1 MTVADSPESSTRNR
15 LFHFSVASIAVPI
28 ELGDTTMAKVM
39 EAIFR
44 CCAGLDVHSKTVAAC
59 VRRMDDQGKIHAE
72 VRTFGTMTRD
82 LLALLDWLV
91 SEGVSHVAMEST
103 GVFWK
108 PIYNILEGQFQILLV
123 NARHIKN
130 VAGRKTD
137 VKDCEWIAQLLQ
149 CGLLKG
155 SFIPPRPQRELRDL
169 TRMRAQLTHEMS
181 SVANRIHK
189 VLEDTNIKLGVVATD
204 ILGVSGRKMIQSL
217 IDGETDTVKLAD
229 MARGRLRD
237 KIPLLEQALV
247 GKVTEHHQFM
257 LKALM
262 DHLNYL
268 ESQIERFNQRIDE
281 AARPFAQAIAAL
293 IPMPGYERASAQSVI
308 AEIGPDMAVFPTDA
322 HLCSWAKI
330 CPGNNE
336 SAGKRKSGASG
347 HGNRWLRAILV
358 QVAWAAS
365 HKKGSYFQA
374 QYRRLAGR
382 RGKKRAIV
390 AVAHSILT
398 VTYFILKEQRTYKDL
413 GGDHFDRI
421 SRDRIRRYHVKR
433 LQDLGYNVELAERSA
448 A

>member
-1 MTVADSPESSTRNR
+1 
-15 LFHFSVASIAVPI
+15 
-28 ELGDTTMAKVM
+28 MAKVM
-39 EAIFR
+39 EAVIR
-44 CCAGLDVHSKTVAAC
+44 CCAGLDVHSKTVATC
-59 VRRMDDQGKIHAE
+59 VRSVDDQGKIHAE

-82 LLALLDWLV
+82 LLSLCDWLTE
-91 SEGVSHVAMEST
+91 EGVSHVAMEST

-108 PIYNILEGQFQILLV
+108 PIYNILEEQFEILLV

-130 VAGRKTD
+130 VPGRKTD

-149 CGLLKG
+149 CGLLRG

-169 TRMRAQLTHEMS
+169 TRMRTQLTQEMS
-181 SVANRIHK
+181 RIANRIHK

-204 ILGVSGRKMIQSL
+204 ILGVSGRQMIQAL
-217 IDGETDTVKLAD
+217 IAGETDTVKLAD

-247 GKVTEHHQFM
+247 GKITEHHKFM

-262 DHLNYL
+262 DQLIYL
-268 ESQIERFNQRIDE
+268 ESQIERFNQRIEE
-281 AARPFAQAIAAL
+281 AARPFDKAITAL

-308 AEIGPDMAVFPTDA
+308 AEIGPDMNPFPTDD

-336 SAGKRKSGASG
+336 SAGKRKSGAAG
-347 HGNRWLRAILV
+347 HGNRWLRATLV

-365 HKKGSYFQA
+365 HKKNSYFQA

-382 RGKKRAIV
+382 RGKKKAIV

-398 VTYFILKEQRTYKDL
+398 VTYYILKLERSYKDL
-413 GGDHFDRI
+413 GGDYFDRI
-421 SRDRIRRYHVKR
+421 SRDRIRRYHTKR
-433 LQDLGYNVELAERSA
+433 LESLGYEVLLTDKEA

>member
-1 MTVADSPESSTRNR
+1 
-15 LFHFSVASIAVPI
+15 
-28 ELGDTTMAKVM
+28 MAKVM
-39 EAIFR
+39 EAILR
-44 CCAGLDVHSKTVAAC
+44 CCAGLDVHSKTVAVC
-59 VRRMDDQGKIHAE
+59 VRRIDDQGKTHAE

-82 LLALLDWLV
+82 LCALRDWLTA
-91 SEGVSHVAMEST
+91 EGVTHVAMEST

-108 PIYNILEGQFQILLV
+108 PIYNILEEQFQILLV

-130 VAGRKTD
+130 VPGRKTD
-137 VKDCEWIAQLLQ
+137 VKDCAWIAQLLQ
-149 CGLLKG
+149 CGLLRG

-169 TRMRAQLTHEMS
+169 TRMRTKLTQQMA

-189 VLEDTNIKLGVVATD
+189 VLEDTNIKIGVVATD
-204 ILGVSGRKMIQSL
+204 VLGVSGREMIKAL
-217 IDGETDTVKLAD
+217 IDGQTDTVKIAD

-247 GKVTEHHQFM
+247 GKVTEHHQFL

-262 DHLNYL
+262 DQLVYL
-268 ESQIERFNQRIDE
+268 ESQIERFNQRIEE
-281 AARPFAQAIAAL
+281 AARPFEKAIAAL
-293 IPMPGYERASAQSVI
+293 IPMPGYEQASAQSVI
-308 AEIGPDMAVFPTDA
+308 AEIGPNMEPFPTDA

-330 CPGNNE
+330 CPGVNE
-336 SAGKRKSGASG
+336 SAGKRKSGATG
-347 HGNRWLRAILV
+347 HGDRWLRAILV

-382 RGKKRAIV
+382 RGKKKAIV

-398 VTYFILKEQRTYKDL
+398 ITYHLLKHGTTYSDL
-413 GGDHFDRI
+413 GADHFDRI
-421 SRDRIRRYHVKR
+421 ARDRILRYHVKR
-433 LQDLGYNVELAERSA
+433 LEGLGYKVALTEQDA

>member
-1 MTVADSPESSTRNR
+1 
-15 LFHFSVASIAVPI
+15 
-28 ELGDTTMAKVM
+28 MAKVM

-44 CCAGLDVHSKTVAAC
+44 CCAGFDVHGETVAVC
-59 VRRMDDQGKIHAE
+59 VRRIDDQGEIHAE
-72 VRTFGTMTRD
+72 VRTFRTMTRD
-82 LLALLDWLV
+82 LLALCDWLTT
-91 SEGVSHVAMEST
+91 EGVTHIAMEST

-130 VAGRKTD
+130 VPGRKTD
-137 VKDCEWIAQLLQ
+137 VKDSEWIAQLLQ
-149 CGLLKG
+149 YGLLRG

-169 TRMRAQLTHEMS
+169 TRMRAQLTREMA

-189 VLEDTNIKLGVVATD
+189 VLEDTNIKLGLVATD
-204 ILGVSGRKMIQSL
+204 VLGVSGRKMITAL
-217 IDGETDTVKLAD
+217 IEGETNTVKMAD

-247 GKVTEHHQFM
+247 GKVTEHHQFL

-262 DHLNYL
+262 DHLIYL
-268 ESQIERFNQRIDE
+268 ESQIERFNQRIEE
-281 AARPFAQAIAAL
+281 AARPFEQAITAL
-293 IPMPGYERASAQSVI
+293 IPMPGYDRVSAQSVI
-308 AEIGPDMAVFPTDA
+308 AEIGPDMKPFRTHA
-322 HLCSWAKI
+322 HLCSWAHI
-330 CPGNNE
+330 CSGNNE
-336 SAGKRKSGASG
+336 SAGKRKSGATG
-347 HGNRWLRAILV
+347 HGDRWLRAILV

-398 VTYFILKEQRTYKDL
+398 VTYFILSDGRAYKDL
-413 GGDHFDRI
+413 GADHFDRI
-421 SRDRIRRYHVKR
+421 SRDRIRRYHIKR
-433 LQDLGYNVELAERSA
+433 LETLGYKVELTEKPA

>member
-1 MTVADSPESSTRNR
+1 
-15 LFHFSVASIAVPI
+15 
-28 ELGDTTMAKVM
+28 MAKKM
-39 EAIFR
+39 EAIFP
-44 CCAGLDVHSKTVAAC
+44 CCAGMDVHSKTVAVC
-59 VRRMDDQGKIHAE
+59 VRRIDDQGKIHAE

-82 LLALLDWLV
+82 LLSLCDWLIA
-91 SEGVSHVAMEST
+91 EGVSHVAMEST

-108 PIYNILEGQFQILLV
+108 PIYNILEEQFEILLV

-130 VAGRKTD
+130 VPGRKTD

-149 CGLLKG
+149 YGLLRG
-155 SFIPPRPQRELRDL
+155 SYIPPRPQRELRDL
-169 TRMRAQLTHEMS
+169 TRMRTQLTREMS

-189 VLEDTNIKLGVVATD
+189 ILEDTNIKLGVVATD
-204 ILGVSGRKMIQSL
+204 ILGVSGRKMIQAL
-217 IDGETDTVKLAD
+217 IAGETDTVKLAD

-262 DHLNYL
+262 DQLIYL
-268 ESQIERFNQRIDE
+268 ESQIERFNQRIEE
-281 AARPFAQAIAAL
+281 AARPFEKAIMAL
-293 IPMPGYERASAQSVI
+293 IPMPGYERTSAQNVI
-308 AEIGPDMAVFPTDA
+308 AEIGPDMNPFPTDD

-336 SAGKRKSGASG
+336 SAGKRKSGATG
-347 HGNRWLRAILV
+347 HGNRWLRSILV

-365 HKKGSYFQA
+365 RKKGSYFQA

-382 RGKKRAIV
+382 RGKKKAIV

-398 VTYFILKEQRTYKDL
+398 ATYYILKFERSYNEL
-413 GGDHFDRI
+413 GGDHFDRL

-433 LQDLGYNVELAERSA
+433 LQNLGYKVDIKEEKA

>member
-1 MTVADSPESSTRNR
+1 
-15 LFHFSVASIAVPI
+15 
-28 ELGDTTMAKVM
+28 MAKVM

-59 VRRMDDQGKIHAE
+59 VRRVSDQGQTDAE
-72 VRTFGTMTRD
+72 VRIFGTMTRD
-82 LLALLDWLV
+82 LQDLSQWLV
-91 SEGVSHVAMEST
+91 SKGVSHVAMEST

-108 PIYNILEGQFQILLV
+108 PIYNILEDQFQIVLV

-130 VAGRKTD
+130 LPGRKTD
-137 VKDCEWIAQLLQ
+137 IKDCEWIAQLLQ
-149 CGLLKG
+149 CGLLTG

-169 TRMRAQLTHEMS
+169 TRMRTQLTHEMT

-204 ILGVSGRKMIQSL
+204 ILGVSGRKIIQAL
-217 IDGETDTVKLAD
+217 IAGETDSVKMAQ

-247 GKVTEHHQFM
+247 GKVTEHHRFL
-257 LKALM
+257 LKQLM
-262 DHLNYL
+262 NHLVYL
-268 ESQIERFNQRIDE
+268 QGQIEEFNQRIED
-281 AARPFAQAIAAL
+281 AARPFEAAIATL
-293 IPMPGYERASAQSVI
+293 ISMPGYERTSAQSVI
-308 AEIGPDMAVFPTDA
+308 AEIGADMHVFPTQA
-322 HLCSWAKI
+322 HLCSWAKV

-336 SAGKRKSGASG
+336 SAGKRKSGSTG

-365 HKKGSYFQA
+365 HKKDSYFQA

-382 RGKKRAIV
+382 RGKKKATV

-413 GGDHFDRI
+413 GVDHFDRI
-421 SRDRIRRYHVKR
+421 ARDRIRRYHIKR
-433 LQDLGYNVELAERSA
+433 LEGLGYKVELTEKA
-448 A
+448 AA

>member
-1 MTVADSPESSTRNR
+1 
-15 LFHFSVASIAVPI
+15 
-28 ELGDTTMAKVM
+28 MAKSM

-44 CCAGLDVHSKTVAAC
+44 CCAGFDVHSETVAVC
-59 VRRMDDQGKIHAE
+59 VRRIDDQGEIHAE
-72 VRTFGTMTRD
+72 VRTFRTMTRD
-82 LLALLDWLV
+82 LLALCDWLTT
-91 SEGVSHVAMEST
+91 EGVTHIAMEST

-130 VAGRKTD
+130 VPGRKTD
-137 VKDCEWIAQLLQ
+137 VKDSEWIAQLLQ
-149 CGLLKG
+149 YGLLRG

-169 TRMRAQLTHEMS
+169 TRMRAQLTREMA

-189 VLEDTNIKLGVVATD
+189 VLEDTNIKLGLVATD
-204 ILGVSGRKMIQSL
+204 VLGVSGRKMITAL
-217 IDGETDTVKLAD
+217 IEGETNTVKMAD

-247 GKVTEHHQFM
+247 GKVTEHHQFL

-262 DHLNYL
+262 DHLIYL
-268 ESQIERFNQRIDE
+268 ESQIERFNQRIEE
-281 AARPFAQAIAAL
+281 AARPFEQAITAL
-293 IPMPGYERASAQSVI
+293 IPMPGYDRVSAQSVI
-308 AEIGPDMAVFPTDA
+308 AEIGPDMKPFRTHA
-322 HLCSWAKI
+322 HLCSWAHI
-330 CPGNNE
+330 CSGNNE
-336 SAGKRKSGASG
+336 SAGKRKSGATG
-347 HGNRWLRAILV
+347 HGDRWLRAILV

-398 VTYFILKEQRTYKDL
+398 VTYFILSDGRAYKDL
-413 GGDHFDRI
+413 GADHFDRI
-421 SRDRIRRYHVKR
+421 SRDRIRRYHIKR
-433 LQDLGYNVELAERSA
+433 LETLGYKVELTEKPA

>member
-1 MTVADSPESSTRNR
+1 
-15 LFHFSVASIAVPI
+15 
-28 ELGDTTMAKVM
+28 MAKVM

-44 CCAGLDVHSKTVAAC
+44 CCAGLDVHSKTVTTC
-59 VRRMDDQGKIHAE
+59 VRRIDDQGKIHAE
-72 VRTFGTMTRD
+72 VRTFGTMTCG
-82 LLALLDWLV
+82 LLSLCEWLTA
-91 SEGVSHVAMEST
+91 EGVSHVAMEST

-108 PIYNILEGQFQILLV
+108 PVYNILEEQFEILLV

-130 VAGRKTD
+130 VPGRKTD

-149 CGLLKG
+149 YGLLRG
-155 SFIPPRPQRELRDL
+155 SYIPPRPQRELRDL
-169 TRMRAQLTHEMS
+169 TRMRTQLTREMS

-204 ILGVSGRKMIQSL
+204 ILGVSGRNMIQAL
-217 IDGETDTVKLAD
+217 IAGETDTVKLAD

-247 GKVTEHHQFM
+247 GKITEHHQFM

-262 DHLNYL
+262 DQLIYL
-268 ESQIERFNQRIDE
+268 EGQIERFNQRIEE
-281 AARPFAQAIAAL
+281 AARPFEKAITAL
-293 IPMPGYERASAQSVI
+293 IPIPGYERVSAQTVI
-308 AEIGPDMAVFPTDA
+308 AEIGPDMNPFPTDD

-336 SAGKRKSGASG
+336 SAGKRKSGKTG
-347 HGNRWLRAILV
+347 HGNRWLRSILT

-365 HKKGSYFQA
+365 HKKNSYFQA

-382 RGKKRAIV
+382 RGKKKAIV
-390 AVAHSILT
+390 AVAHSILI
-398 VTYFILKEQRTYKDL
+398 VTYYILKFERSYKDL
-413 GGDHFDRI
+413 GGDYFDRL
-421 SRDRIRRYHVKR
+421 SRDKICRYHVKR
-433 LQDLGYNVELAERSA
+433 LQDLGYRVNLTEENA

>member
-1 MTVADSPESSTRNR
+1 
-15 LFHFSVASIAVPI
+15 
-28 ELGDTTMAKVM
+28 MAKVM

-59 VRRMDDQGKIHAE
+59 VRRIDDQGKIHAE

-82 LLALLDWLV
+82 LLALCDWLV
-91 SEGVSHVAMEST
+91 AEGVSHVAMEST

-108 PIYNILEGQFQILLV
+108 PVYNILEGQFQILLV

-130 VAGRKTD
+130 VPGRKTD

-204 ILGVSGRKMIQSL
+204 ILGISGRKMIEAL
-217 IDGETDTVKLAD
+217 IDGETDTVKMAD

-247 GKVTEHHQFM
+247 GKVTEHHQFI

-262 DHLNYL
+262 DHLIYL

-281 AARPFAQAIAAL
+281 AARPFEKAIAAL

-308 AEIGPDMAVFPTDA
+308 AEIGPDMNPFLTDA

-330 CPGNNE
+330 CCGNNE
-336 SAGKRKSGASG
+336 SAGKRKSGATG

-398 VTYFILKEQRTYKDL
+398 VTYYILKEQRTYKDL

-421 SRDRIRRYHVKR
+421 SRDRICRYHVKR
-433 LQDLGYNVELAERSA
+433 LQDLGYNVELAERPA